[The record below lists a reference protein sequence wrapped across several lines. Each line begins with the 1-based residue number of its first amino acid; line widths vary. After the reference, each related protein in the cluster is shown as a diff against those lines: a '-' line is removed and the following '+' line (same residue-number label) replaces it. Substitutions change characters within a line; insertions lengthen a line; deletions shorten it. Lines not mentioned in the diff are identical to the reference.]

1 MDNKVKQKQ
10 TNMEQVKDLAKM
22 FLHMD
27 VGKTKFSPIIVKH
40 PFADSGITMVRAEN
54 GDYEMVN
61 LLKKEEL
68 LKWRKY
74 VEQCIESADRAFQ
87 LHMMITKPYVMVFL
101 YHISEYL
108 SDKDY
113 ADILSNSWVMTE
125 NPNLDPNFS
134 KKKLL
139 ALFQR
144 ADPCMLMDENEYAK
158 FKNLNDTVTIYR
170 GVTSYNAK
178 NVKALSWTL
187 EEKVAEWFAHR
198 YGEEG
203 TMYKAQISKEY
214 IYAYFDGRSEAE
226 VIVDPKHLQ
235 NITQKHVAD
244 ESMDVHQVMQMNM

>member
-1 MDNKVKQKQ
+1 
-10 TNMEQVKDLAKM
+10 
-22 FLHMD
+22 
-27 VGKTKFSPIIVKH
+27 
-40 PFADSGITMVRAEN
+40 
-54 GDYEMVN
+54 MVN
-61 LLKKEEL
+61 LLKEEEL

-74 VEQCIESADRAFQ
+74 VEQCIESADSAFQ
-87 LHMMITKPYVMVFL
+87 LHMMISKPYALVFL

-113 ADILSNSWVMTE
+113 ADILSSSWVMTE

-139 ALFQR
+139 SLFQR
-144 ADPCMLMDENEYAK
+144 ADPCMLMDENEYEK

-187 EEKVAEWFAHR
+187 EEKVAAEWFAHR

-203 TMYKAQISKEY
+203 TVYKAQISKEY

-244 ESMDVHQVMQMNM
+244 ESMDVYQVMQMNM